1 MAFRN
6 VSQEE
11 ELDLLSNAPSAT
23 QPEDDLDLLETK
35 EKLLALKRQMEEY
48 ERRERELEN
57 LRLRRQEVVSGQKMM
72 REKLARALTTLERAE
87 YESRREVEHIQLAR
101 QTFSEHLQQLEEIT
115 PSEWTPEE
123 MDETIG
129 KAMSQIDHARA
140 VYNQSRARINA
151 LNGQD
156 FEGSSDD
163 ESENFEG
170 NASWSMDRD
179 SFLNWTIKGFAFTL
193 PLLIALAILMTILLL
208 RGG

>member
-6 VSQEE
+6 APQEE
-11 ELDLLSNAPSAT
+11 ELDLLTSAPVAT

-87 YESRREVEHIQLAR
+87 FESRREVEHIQLAR
-101 QTFSEHLQQLEEIT
+101 QTFSEHLQQLEEID
-115 PSEWTPEE
+115 PAEWSPEE
-123 MDETIG
+123 MDENIG

-156 FEGSSDD
+156 FEGSND
-163 ESENFEG
+163 EENENFEG
-170 NASWSMDRD
+170 SAPWNMDRD
-179 SFLNWTIKGFAFTL
+179 SFLGWTIKGLAFTL
-193 PLLIALAILMTILLL
+193 PLLIALSIVIVILLM
-208 RGG
+208 RGA